1 MQNRPRKKAL
11 LQFSNRTKGI
21 LWWIVIGISS
31 MITFYFLVTD
41 SLGIGKEYH
50 LNLSAGNA
58 RGSRHELAYKL
69 SKIVA
74 KNNIILQINP
84 TEGSK
89 DAINKVSKG
98 ELDLALVQ
106 GGLTPISNVR
116 QVAAL
121 QFEALHLLVKK
132 EHYSKDLRS
141 LIGKRLNLSTKG
153 SGTNILAKKVLQ
165 FAGIKT
171 SDYIEQNLSY
181 DEIESLAKTTKY
193 SELPDGFFFVSS
205 LRSLQ
210 VLHLV
215 EQWNYQLVDL
225 PFGKAYA
232 MENFAIKEVVIP
244 KYTYCV
250 NPPIPSEDLNT
261 IGTQLLLVSNEK
273 TPIPAIKTILETIYN
288 SDFGRKSNISN
299 LDESNFQ
306 GITEYPL
313 HEGAIM
319 FKNRNQSAI
328 TSEFIDNLES
338 FRSFVFSLA
347 IAVFLFWRWYVSRR
361 GIGLDIYL
369 RKLGR
374 IEEKAQDLIYKN
386 TISLEEI
393 NKLYKQ
399 LLQIKHDALIKVT
412 TGKVRED
419 AMFTAFLTNV
429 SDVRNM
435 LNELKNSLNN
445 KK

>member
-1 MQNRPRKKAL
+1 MRKRLKRKSL

-21 LWWIVIGISS
+21 LWWVVILISS
-31 MITFYFLVTD
+31 SITIYFLVTD
-41 SLGIGKEYH
+41 SLGIGKTYE
-50 LNLSAGNA
+50 LKISAGNA

-69 SKIVA
+69 AKIA
-74 KNNIILQINP
+74 IKNNIEIQIVP

-89 DAINKVSKG
+89 DALNKVSKG

-106 GGLTPISNVR
+106 GGLTPIANVR

-132 EHYSKDLRS
+132 EHYSNNLHKLVGTK
-141 LIGKRLNLSTKG
+141 INLSTKG
-153 SGTNILAKKVLQ
+153 SGTNIIAKKVLQ
-165 FAGIKT
+165 FAGLNS
-171 SDYIEQNLSY
+171 SDYLEYNLSY

-193 SELPDGFFFVSS
+193 SELPDAFFFVSS
-205 LRSLQ
+205 LRSQQ

-215 EQWNYQLVDL
+215 EQWNYQLVEL

-232 MENFAIKEVVIP
+232 MENFAVKEVIIP
-244 KYTYCV
+244 KYTYSV
-250 NPPIPSEDLNT
+250 SPAIPNEDMNT
-261 IGTQLLLVSNEK
+261 IGTQLLLVANEK
-273 TPIPAIKTILETIYN
+273 TPTPAIKIILETIYN
-288 SDFGRKSNISN
+288 SDFARKSNIST
-299 LDESNFQ
+299 LDEANFY

-374 IEEKAQDLIYKN
+374 IEEKAQSLMAN
-386 TISLEEI
+386 NQVSISEVT
-393 NKLYKQ
+393 KLYQQ
-399 LLQIKHDALIKVT
+399 LLQIKHDALVKVT
-412 TGKVRED
+412 SGKVRDD

-435 LNELKNSLNN
+435 LNELKNLA
-445 KK
+445 